1 MIVIPIEDGDIA
13 LLQSD
18 SLTKMYLAN
27 MFDVNDIS
35 ETVRLLR

>member
-1 MIVIPIEDGDIA
+1 MIVTIEDGDIA

-18 SLTKMYLAN
+18 SLTKMCLTIV
-27 MFDVNDIS
+27 FDVNDIS